1 MNVQV
6 SQKQETHLLLP
17 ESWFLGLPWLCPT
30 GWTGDCARLC
40 GIERARG
47 VKAGSWPSSG
57 SPHDLLNCTAVTD
70 PRLRGRRNRKES
82 ACEQRQL
89 FGKYKIV
96 RENAGNWF
104 VRGRSRRVAARRCGG
119 ARGRSQGCLEFHWV
133 GGVGLTFTH
142 PYPYHI
148 HIHWVRREWQ
158 VVPQCFLI
166 FHFDGVGQSTRK
178 VYPMWLIMKPHLSIH
193 VLIKIRIR
201 IWWKTYLWVF
211 IRPKSGHWCYSGWWG
226 RFLNVSQWS
235 Y

>member
-1 MNVQV
+1 MFSTHKTQTIPVNECAGKPKRRNPSPPAGELV
-6 SQKQETHLLLP
+6 SRSPLVVSDRLN
-17 ESWFLGLPWLCPT
+17 G
-30 GWTGDCARLC
+30 RLC
-40 GIERARG
+40 AVVRHRARARG

-82 ACEQRQL
+82 AYEQRQL

-178 VYPMWLIMKPHLSIH
+178 VYPLWLIMKPHLSIH
-193 VLIKIRIR
+193 VLI
-201 IWWKTYLWVF
+201 
-211 IRPKSGHWCYSGWWG
+211 
-226 RFLNVSQWS
+226 
-235 Y
+235 